1 MGCCSGL
8 TWAFYIPSF
17 IGGTLIGGSI
27 AFVFLMALRR
37 NGLLAKFQHD
47 LGAKVYDTTAAKRAA
62 QSTK

>member
-1 MGCCSGL
+1 MKVGILGL
-8 TWAFYIPSF
+8 
-17 IGGTLIGGSI
+17 GLIGGSI

-62 QSTK
+62 QSAK